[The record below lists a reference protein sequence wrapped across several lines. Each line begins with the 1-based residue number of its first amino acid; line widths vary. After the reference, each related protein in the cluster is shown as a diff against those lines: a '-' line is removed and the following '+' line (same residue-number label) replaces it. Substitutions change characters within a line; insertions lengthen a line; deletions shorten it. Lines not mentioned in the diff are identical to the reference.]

1 MRNTTCMLAMLL
13 SMACDAAVKPPEAP
27 VEPIHE
33 DAWTEANPT
42 ARGPAAINPEEAA
55 GKEAR
60 RMSVDQLR
68 RSIPLLFGGETWTMP
83 FRGEQANAFDLLSR
97 TLGEPDYVE
106 VNDENREPSPLFAKY
121 MDDMAGDVCTK
132 AIARDETAG
141 ANDERLVMVE
151 EDVDQNLR
159 FLRLKLHGLYVPQDS
174 TDGIA
179 ELRAL
184 FDDILAET
192 SDARIAWYG
201 VCVAMLTAPELMA
214 Y

>member
-1 MRNTTCMLAMLL
+1 
-13 SMACDAAVKPPEAP
+13 
-27 VEPIHE
+27 
-33 DAWTEANPT
+33 
-42 ARGPAAINPEEAA
+42 
-55 GKEAR
+55 
-60 RMSVDQLR
+60 MSVDQLR